1 MKRWITTGLI
11 LIVLLALAAWA
22 VWLMQ
27 RPRPLIVQ
35 GEVEATQIEVAAKIY
50 GRVETLPVKEGQTVE
65 KGALLAVIDSPEI
78 KAKQSQ
84 VLAAQKAAGARKQKA
99 DSGTRKEKI
108 RSALSVWQKAAAA
121 SRLAEK
127 TWQRI
132 QRLHADG
139 VVSAQQLDEAKARKQ
154 AAAGDAEAAR
164 ATYEMALAGARR
176 EDKMAAAALADQAAG
191 AVSEIEAYIDE
202 TRLKAPMAGEI
213 IEIIIDPGELIS
225 PGLPLVSIVD
235 LTDVWVT
242 FNLREDLLAAIR
254 MGSQIPARF
263 PALGD
268 KKIRLKVNF
277 IKPLGNYATWRATKA
292 SGDFDLKTF
301 EVRAVP
307 ISPEPGLRPGMTAWV
322 DWDEVL
328 SN

>member
-11 LIVLLALAAWA
+11 LIVLLTLAAWT

-50 GRVETLPVKEGQTVE
+50 GRVGTLPVKEGQTVE
-65 KGALLAVIDSPEI
+65 KGALLATIDSPEI

-84 VLAAQKAAGARKQKA
+84 ALAAQKAAGARKQKA

-164 ATYEMALAGARR
+164 ATYEMAMAGARR

-268 KKIRLKVNF
+268 KQVLLKVNF